1 MTHGQMGEPRLREG
15 TSSHR
20 GWGQSWSP
28 GLAAQSCSL
37 NQSLKS
43 KRAHGMEEGKGWGDV
58 GVRLHNAVSFC
69 HETHELP
76 HLVKFI
82 SCFPLSVSQARST
95 SGISREARKKGRREL

>member
-1 MTHGQMGEPRLREG
+1 
-15 TSSHR
+15 
-20 GWGQSWSP
+20 
-28 GLAAQSCSL
+28 
-37 NQSLKS
+37 
-43 KRAHGMEEGKGWGDV
+43 MEEGKGWGDV

-95 SGISREARKKGRREL
+95 SGISREARKKGRRVIRFPFQKEKKKKIPPISLALSPSLKGKIWIGDVFSCSTSLQLL